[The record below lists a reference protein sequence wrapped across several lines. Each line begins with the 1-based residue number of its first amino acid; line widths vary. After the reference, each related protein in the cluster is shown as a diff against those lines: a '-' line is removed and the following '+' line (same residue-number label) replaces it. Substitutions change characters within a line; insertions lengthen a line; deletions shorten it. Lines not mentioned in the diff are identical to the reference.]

1 MINRV
6 FESLPQPYIM
16 IELIMKAKENTAF

>member
-1 MINRV
+1 
-6 FESLPQPYIM
+6 M